1 MVGLITLMSSCSRN
15 ITTGI
20 TTKDSTVVRINYRD
34 TTVYTQK
41 DSVIYTTVLKVD
53 SVTGKINLPKVTKKS
68 KNASVSAEVKNDT
81 LIVEGNCDSLALVLK
96 LKDTE
101 IERLRETK
109 ETKVERIVFIPGIYK
124 FSLYFLILFVCVSI
138 GYIIWKFKM
147 P

>member
-1 MVGLITLMSSCSRN
+1 MLITLMSSCSRN

-41 DSVIYTTVLKVD
+41 DSVIYNTVLKVD

-81 LIVEGNCDSLALVLK
+81 LIVEANCDSLALVLK

-109 ETKVERIVFIPGIYK
+109 ETKVDRIVFIPGIYK
-124 FSLYFLILFVCVSI
+124 FSLYYLILSVCVLI
-138 GYIIWKFKM
+138 GYVIWKLKM

>member
-1 MVGLITLMSSCSRN
+1 MVVLITLMSSCSKH

-34 TTVYTQK
+34 TTLYTQK
-41 DSVIYTTVLKVD
+41 DSVIYSTVLKVD
-53 SVTGKINLPKVTKKS
+53 TITGKINLPKVTKKS

-81 LIVEGNCDSLALVLK
+81 LIVEGNCDSLSLVIK

-101 IERLRETK
+101 IERLKETK
-109 ETKVERIVFIPGIYK
+109 ETKIQTIPFIPGIYK
-124 FSLYFLILFVCVSI
+124 FSFYFLILFVCVSV
-138 GYIIWKFKM
+138 GYIIWKLKM